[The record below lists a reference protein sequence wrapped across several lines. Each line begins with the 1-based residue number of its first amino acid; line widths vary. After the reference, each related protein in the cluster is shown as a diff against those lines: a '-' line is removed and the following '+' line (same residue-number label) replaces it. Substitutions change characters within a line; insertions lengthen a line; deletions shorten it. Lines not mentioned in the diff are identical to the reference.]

1 MPSLMHAFITFV
13 FWYGLASASWSLSVH
28 WRFCTPL
35 FCCCRRNG
43 EVFRLLKGWMGWIR
57 PIQISKIGLEQQL
70 VLTIK
75 SEASLTICACFMQV
89 SCRKLLRLQGNSI
102 FYRRSHLQRGSPAER
117 CWKSL
122 FSGGRDDASHTDAG
136 RFSVRPCPLMHLCIQ
151 HDWTRFNCFF
161 HEQSDAGIQI
171 VSACISIS
179 LGFCTIRH
187 DFHWFSRF
195 ANCAKIFVLEI
206 AWRLYMH
213 KLQFLCD
220 IFGVFDVL
228 VVIAT
233 SIDVYVL
240 TLRLV

>member
-1 MPSLMHAFITFV
+1 MSSLTHAFIAFV
-13 FWYGLASASWSLSVH
+13 FWYGLSSASWSLSVH
-28 WRFCTPL
+28 WRFYTPL

-70 VLTIK
+70 VLTMT
-75 SEASLTICACFMQV
+75 SEASLTICAFFMQV
-89 SCRKLLRLQGNSI
+89 SCRKLLRLQGDSI
-102 FYRRSHLQRGSPAER
+102 FYRRSHLQRGNPAER

-122 FSGGRDDASHTDAG
+122 FGGRRNDSSHTDAG
-136 RFSVRPCPLMHLCIQ
+136 RFSFRPSNMVGLDSTVFPWAIRCKHS
-151 HDWTRFNCFF
+151 N
-161 HEQSDAGIQI
+161 
-171 VSACISIS
+171 CISIS
-179 LGFCTIRH
+179 FSFLH
-187 DFHWFSRF
+187 DQTRFSF
-195 ANCAKIFVLEI
+195 FPNCAKIFVLEI

-240 TLRLV
+240 TLRLI